1 MPDGEL
7 NHLVETEELQSRLGD
22 EGLAVVDLS
31 HPHHHQ
37 NHRVPGA
44 TLVAYRDIVEA
55 RPPVDGLVPSDDH
68 LASRLAAVGITP
80 DHEVVAYDDEGGAKA
95 ARFLWTLDLLGHRQW
110 ALLNGG
116 LIAWLA
122 ETRPVEAGPSQALR
136 RDYPIES
143 RRDDVTTTKTHI
155 LQRLEDP
162 DVVLVDARTIAEFR
176 GLDARASRGGHI
188 PGAVNVDWTLNV
200 DPEHQVRLR
209 PPRLLRG
216 VFERFGVM
224 PDKEIIVYCQTHH
237 RSAHTYVALKAL
249 GYPRVRGYP
258 GGWSE
263 WGNDSSLPIA

>member
-1 MPDGEL
+1 M
-7 NHLVETEELQSRLGD
+7 LG
-22 EGLAVVDLS
+22 
-31 HPHHHQ
+31 
-37 NHRVPGA
+37 
-44 TLVAYRDIVEA
+44 IA
-55 RPPVDGLVPSDDH
+55 RAGD
-68 LASRLAAVGITP
+68 GITP
-80 DHEVVAYDDEGGAKA
+80 DHLPVVAYDDEGGAKA